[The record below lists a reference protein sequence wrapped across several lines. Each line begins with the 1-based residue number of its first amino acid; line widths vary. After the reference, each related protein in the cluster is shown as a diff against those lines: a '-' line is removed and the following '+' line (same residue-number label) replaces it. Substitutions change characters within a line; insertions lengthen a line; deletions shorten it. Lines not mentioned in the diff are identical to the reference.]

1 MNEIM
6 EMGGRLEMFED
17 QRIPHEAE
25 LEELE
30 KRMRLMRLKMLL
42 LARAGSSNSLKKQK
56 NEEKSLSLGC
66 SSCPQLFGDW
76 GEI

>member
-1 MNEIM
+1 MEIVAH
-6 EMGGRLEMFED
+6 
-17 QRIPHEAE
+17 QRIPYEDE